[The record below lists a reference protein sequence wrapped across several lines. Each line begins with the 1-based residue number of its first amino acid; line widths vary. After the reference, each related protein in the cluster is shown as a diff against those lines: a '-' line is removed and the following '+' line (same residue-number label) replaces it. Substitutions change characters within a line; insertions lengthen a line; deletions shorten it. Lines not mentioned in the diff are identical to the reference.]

1 MKYQNAFKTFA
12 VVMGFAA
19 ISILAG
25 SARAQEIE
33 NTRWDDGPNVVPY
46 EQPAPSGVEDTYGTA
61 AAAVPARESSAPVV
75 KKIAAQQASVA
86 EWDIA
91 ENWVFSSLLVFTA
104 VIALYALA
112 EAKRAT
118 RNLGARNGAGGN
130 YTTAAS

>member
-75 KKIAAQQASVA
+75 KKMAAQQASVA
-86 EWDIA
+86 EWNIA

-104 VIALYALA
+104 TPGTEDHDKLRLLSVIGSQ
-112 EAKRAT
+112 RIDT
-118 RNLGARNGAGGN
+118 PTGG
-130 YTTAAS
+130 